1 MKKLLL
7 AATLLSLPLTAH
19 ALPFGSVTLTQSGTS
34 VNVDVVLNFGS
45 RFIESANGGGELF
58 LFNDSLAGSTIT
70 NITAAP
76 NTPAGLLTGF
86 TNLAPVSTSGGTF
99 TAAVECV
106 VATECDGAFTPN
118 MTSLSFTVT
127 NATVAQLE
135 VPNAAGNAFF
145 ADILAP
151 TAAPEPATLAVLG
164 VGLAGLAFAKRR
176 QTA

>member
-45 RFIESANGGGELF
+45 RFIESANGGGKLF

-76 NTPAGLLTGF
+76 NTPQGF
-86 TNLAPVSTSGGTF
+86 SQGS
-99 TAAVECV
+99 
-106 VATECDGAFTPN
+106 
-118 MTSLSFTVT
+118 
-127 NATVAQLE
+127 
-135 VPNAAGNAFF
+135 
-145 ADILAP
+145 P
-151 TAAPEPATLAVLG
+151 T
-164 VGLAGLAFAKRR
+164 
-176 QTA
+176 

>member
-1 MKKLLL
+1 MKKFLL

-70 NITAAP
+70 NVTAAP

-86 TNLAPVSTSGGTF
+86 TNLAVSTSGGTF
-99 TAAVECV
+99 TASVECV
-106 VATECDGAFTPN
+106 VATQCDGASTPD

>member
-58 LFNDSLAGSTIT
+58 
-70 NITAAP
+70 AP

-86 TNLAPVSTSGGTF
+86 TNLPPVSTSGGTF
-99 TAAVECV
+99 TASVECV
-106 VATECDGAFTPN
+106 VATQCDGASTPD